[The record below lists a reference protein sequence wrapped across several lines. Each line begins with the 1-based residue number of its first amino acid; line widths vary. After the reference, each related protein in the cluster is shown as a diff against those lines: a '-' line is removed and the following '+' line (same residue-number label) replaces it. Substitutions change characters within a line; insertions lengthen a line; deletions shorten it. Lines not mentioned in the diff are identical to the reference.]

1 MVLPP
6 WTFGNSTVGGIAKLL
21 LPKSVVAVS
30 TGRFIPG
37 KVTEIGRNRL
47 SATGPK
53 NKASPSNYSNQTFS
67 WIDRQAL
74 VEDVAL
80 DKGVKNN

>member
-1 MVLPP
+1 M
-6 WTFGNSTVGGIAKLL
+6 A
-21 LPKSVVAVS
+21 AS
-30 TGRFIPG
+30 TGRFTPG
-37 KVTEIGRNRL
+37 QVTDAGWNRL

-53 NKASPSNYSNQTFS
+53 NKANPRLELLKLDVFR

-74 VEDVAL
+74 VADLAL